1 MSRWPWR
8 RFVLAGALLALTT
21 VSMSRAD
28 SIWDRRDP
36 RYAYLFKDNRARMIG
51 DTLIVTIS
59 EATVANEQDQR
70 TYSRTTSGSGQ
81 VTLFDR
87 LRTPAGA
94 DAGSAGATQFQ
105 FPSQNT
111 ALQFNGNAQNQV
123 NRVFTDQMAV
133 TVVDILPNGNLV
145 VEGYRSR
152 IVQGEERVLRI
163 TGIVRQADI
172 QVGNVIPSGAIA
184 NFRISYLGRGP
195 ATRTNKQGI
204 LTRINSLFRLF

>member
-1 MSRWPWR
+1 
-8 RFVLAGALLALTT
+8 
-21 VSMSRAD
+21 
-28 SIWDRRDP
+28 
-36 RYAYLFKDNRARMIG
+36 
-51 DTLIVTIS
+51 
-59 EATVANEQDQR
+59 
-70 TYSRTTSGSGQ
+70 
-81 VTLFDR
+81 
-87 LRTPAGA
+87 
-94 DAGSAGATQFQ
+94 
-105 FPSQNT
+105 
-111 ALQFNGNAQNQV
+111 V

-133 TVVDILPNGNLV
+133 TVVDIMPNGNLV

-204 LTRINSLFRLF
+204 LTRINSIFRLF